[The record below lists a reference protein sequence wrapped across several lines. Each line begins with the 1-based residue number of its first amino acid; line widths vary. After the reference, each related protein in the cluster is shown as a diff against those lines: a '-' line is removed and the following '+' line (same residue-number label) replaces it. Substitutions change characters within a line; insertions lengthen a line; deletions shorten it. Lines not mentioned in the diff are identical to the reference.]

1 MFGTAFSSIEAYA
14 CSEPE
19 ATRTRVETSAMDGW
33 TMSFIAM
40 RVALGGAATRR
51 RTLQPAPPQP
61 TMATRAR
68 SSPTPSLHVSG
79 TPRASGVPG
88 DKGLSF
94 VDDIYADTGIE
105 MPPRKAR

>member
-1 MFGTAFSSIEAYA
+1 
-14 CSEPE
+14 
-19 ATRTRVETSAMDGW
+19 MDGW
-33 TMSFIAM
+33 TVSFIAM

-79 TPRASGVPG
+79 TPAHRESPEIKDCHSRTISMPTREQKCREGNH
-88 DKGLSF
+88 DKGALDAGHRGGNPSS
-94 VDDIYADTGIE
+94 TH
-105 MPPRKAR
+105 

>member
-19 ATRTRVETSAMDGW
+19 ARRTRVDTSAMDGW
-33 TMSFIAM
+33 TASFTAM

-61 TMATRAR
+61 TNATRAR
-68 SSPTPSLHVSG
+68 SSPMPNLHVSG
-79 TPRASGVPG
+79 TPAHRESPEIK
-88 DKGLSF
+88 DCHSRI
-94 VDDIYADTGIE
+94 DIYAATGIE
-105 MPPRKAR
+105 ILRRKAR